1 MLNTCTSSPHRR
13 LQDPEDQPARGGH
26 GGPYHRSE
34 KRRYSIRSAFHG
46 GRMSKVRTLLGWS
59 APTDI
64 LNGVDGVLASNLG
77 NYAPPA
83 QTRL

>member
-1 MLNTCTSSPHRR
+1 
-13 LQDPEDQPARGGH
+13 
-26 GGPYHRSE
+26 
-34 KRRYSIRSAFHG
+34 
-46 GRMSKVRTLLGWS
+46 MSKVRTLLGWS